1 MLRND
6 YRRAL
11 IMLRSLEQGYSGHA
25 RLERR
30 TLMGTL
36 CFTASAPGASMLRA
50 ALVGRRGND
59 YFAAPLGTMRR
70 DSRGQYGLIC
80 SFDPR
85 NIEGKELEEYQLAVI
100 VAGEGDCRL
109 VLSGNVNGSTAMDW
123 ESVRAAACALFA
135 NDAGSETPP
144 AGNAAQNGE
153 TGAAEESGYT
163 GWTEQPAADAT
174 EENGYTGW
182 ADQPAVDAPEESGA
196 TGWADQP
203 AVDLAEENGGAG
215 WADLP
220 AVDPEARDSSDSC
233 PPSIVG
239 TETTEGVF
247 PDTLGERVAVERT
260 LDTDQPWPD
269 AFEGAR
275 PLFAASE
282 PMEEPPLAGYVFV
295 RESMPEGSGY
305 PFVAIGVRVEDGV
318 PARLVYAFPGA
329 YAAEP
334 PVGLEDCTWFEGG
347 RGWWLRFVDD

>member
-100 VAGEGDCRL
+100 VAGEGNCRL

-135 NDAGSETPP
+135 NNTAGSETPP
-144 AGNAAQNGE
+144 AGAADENTAQNGE
-153 TGAAEESGYT
+153 TGAA
-163 GWTEQPAADAT
+163 
-174 EENGYTGW
+174 ENGYTGW
-182 ADQPAVDAPEESGA
+182 ADQPAADATEESGT

-203 AVDLAEENGGAG
+203 AVDLAEESGGAG

-220 AVDPEARDSSDSC
+220 AVDSEAPGSSDSC

-239 TETTEGVF
+239 TETAEGVF
-247 PDTLGERVAVERT
+247 PDTLGEQVAVERT

-275 PLFAASE
+275 SLFAASE

-295 RESMPEGSGY
+295 REAMPEGSGY

>member
-11 IMLRSLEQGYSGHA
+11 IMLRSLEQGYAGHA

-36 CFTASAPGASMLRA
+36 CFTASAPGASTLRA
-50 ALVGRRGND
+50 ALVGKRGND

-85 NIEGKELEEYQLAVI
+85 NIEGRELEEYQLAVI
-100 VAGEGDCRL
+100 VAGDGDCRL

-135 NDAGSETPP
+135 AGMEEPASPP
-144 AGNAAQNGE
+144 AGATGEDAARNGE
-153 TGAAEESGYT
+153 TGAEESGYA
-163 GWTEQPAADAT
+163 GWTNQSAAETGEDSGDDQPAADAA
-174 EENGYTGW
+174 EGSDAGW
-182 ADQPAVDAPEESGA
+182 ANLPAVDA
-196 TGWADQP
+196 
-203 AVDLAEENGGAG
+203 AEENGDGG

-220 AVDPEARDSSDSC
+220 AVDAAESGDSC
-233 PPSIVG
+233 PPSIAG
-239 TETTEGVF
+239 TETAEGVF
-247 PDTLGERVAVERT
+247 PDTLGKRVAVERT
-260 LDTDQPWPD
+260 LDTGQPWPD

-275 PLFAASE
+275 ALFAASE

-295 RESMPEGSGY
+295 REALPAESGY
-305 PFVAIGVRVEDGV
+305 PYVAIGVRVEDGV
-318 PARLVYAFPGA
+318 PARLVYAFPGD

-334 PVGLEDCTWFEGG
+334 PAGLEDCMWFEGG